1 VHLIVTSPP
10 YWTLKKYEKNERQLG
25 EIEDYNAFLD
35 ELDEVWCECARAWLP
50 VEEFAASSVTFA
62 FHADKAAT
70 A

>member
-1 VHLIVTSPP
+1 VH
-10 YWTLKKYEKNERQLG
+10 
-25 EIEDYNAFLD
+25 
-35 ELDEVWCECARAWLP
+35 ECWLP